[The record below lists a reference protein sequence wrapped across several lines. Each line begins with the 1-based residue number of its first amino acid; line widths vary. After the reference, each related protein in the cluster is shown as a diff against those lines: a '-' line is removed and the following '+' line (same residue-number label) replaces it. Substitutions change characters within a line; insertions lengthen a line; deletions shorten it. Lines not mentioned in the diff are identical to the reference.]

1 MSKNC
6 TINSVRPL
14 KNCQRFTTIKQT
26 LNFKKAT
33 QNLDQISAYS
43 RVIDDIIC
51 KTLLTCI
58 GRTCVGMVS
67 KSIRPTKEGL
77 QHWIGLNYL
86 IFRYSPVRNYPEG
99 QGEEKSF

>member
-1 MSKNC
+1 M
-6 TINSVRPL
+6 
-14 KNCQRFTTIKQT
+14 
-26 LNFKKAT
+26 
-33 QNLDQISAYS
+33 
-43 RVIDDIIC
+43 
-51 KTLLTCI
+51 
-58 GRTCVGMVS
+58 GMVS